1 MCLIL
6 DATGIISFLVSGLYD
21 PRDQNRIT
29 HSLAQLL
36 IQCILMLAQVWGV
49 LQSNRVMDDPA
60 LKASYSPTHQHVP
73 PYEID
78 RPCRVSMGNSHPAGL
93 NLSQTI
99 PTSSSLRL
107 RIITSDHSGGVP
119 LHPYLLPHC
128 DSRMLA

>member
-1 MCLIL
+1 MGSIVMCLIL
-6 DATGIISFLVSGLYD
+6 DTTGIISFLVSGLYD

-36 IQCILMLAQVWGV
+36 IQCILMLAQVWGI

-78 RPCRVSMGNSHPAGL
+78 RPCRGYLWV
-93 NLSQTI
+93 T
-99 PTSSSLRL
+99 PT
-107 RIITSDHSGGVP
+107 
-119 LHPYLLPHC
+119 LLG
-128 DSRMLA
+128 